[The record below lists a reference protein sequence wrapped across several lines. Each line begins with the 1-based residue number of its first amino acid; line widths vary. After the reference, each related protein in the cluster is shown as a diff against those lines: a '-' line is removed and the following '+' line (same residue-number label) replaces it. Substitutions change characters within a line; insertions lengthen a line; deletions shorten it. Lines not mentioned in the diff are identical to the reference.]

1 LRPGVSQPAREL
13 NPFPSAFVCGDEQLK
28 APAILIG
35 QTVTTL
41 KRVVIERVEPQVDD
55 GAFPVKRV
63 IGDRVSV
70 RADIFADGHEKLG
83 AVLLYRKADEGRW
96 SEARMSFVENDRWEG
111 QFTVDVLGRYFYTI
125 VAWVDRFGT
134 WRADLAK
141 RAQAGQNISLE
152 LLIGAEL
159 LQAAADRAESDDARK
174 LGNAAERLRRLSER
188 EAAAGLNFAVSDQ
201 FMELMERHRDRSVDT
216 QYDKELAVI
225 VDPLKARF
233 SAWYEMFPR
242 SCTNDPERHGTFR
255 DCIERLSYVAAMGF
269 DVLYLPP
276 IHPIGRTERKGRNN
290 ALGPAPDDLGSP
302 WAIGGEEGGHKAI
315 HPRLGTLEDFHLLR
329 REAEQ
334 YGIALAMD
342 LAYQT
347 SPDHPYLREHPEW
360 YRQRPDGKVQYA
372 ENPPKK
378 YQDIYPFDFET
389 ERAQELWEELK
400 SIVVY
405 WIEQD
410 VRIFRVDNPHTK
422 PLAFWQWLIDSVKRE
437 YPDVI
442 FLSEAFTRPKVM
454 YRLAKL
460 GFTQS
465 YTYFAWKNTSRELT
479 EYFTEINQTN
489 VREYFRANLW
499 PNTPDILNAY
509 LQHGGRPAFMTR
521 LILAATLG
529 ANYGIYGPAFE
540 LCENKAVR
548 EGSEE
553 YLNSEKYQTR
563 IWGIQNPNSLKDLIT
578 HVNAIRRANP
588 ALQSDCSL
596 KFHPADNEQ
605 LIAYSKVSEGFAN
618 MLLMVVNLDPH
629 NTQSGWVHVNTDEFH
644 LGSQESYQVQ
654 DLLTGAHYVWH
665 GSRNFVQL
673 NPAILP
679 AHLFTVRPIG

>member
-1 LRPGVSQPAREL
+1 
-13 NPFPSAFVCGDEQLK
+13 LK
-28 APAILIG
+28 APAISTRRTAST
-35 QTVTTL
+35 QQ
-41 KRVVIERVEPQVDD
+41 RVVIERVEPQVDQ
-55 GAFPVKRV
+55 GVFPIKRV

-83 AVLLYRKADEGRW
+83 AALLYRKADEMHW
-96 SEARMSFVENDRWEG
+96 SASPMRLVENDRWEG
-111 QFTVDVLGRYFYTI
+111 KFTVDVLGRYFYKI
-125 VAWVDRFGT
+125 AGWLDRFGT
-134 WRADLAK
+134 WRADLVK
-141 RAQAGQNISLE
+141 QAEGGQDISAE

-159 LQAAADRAESDDARK
+159 VLAAADRAENDDAGR
-174 LGNAAERLRRLSER
+174 LREAAERLRELAAKDQVAALRFAESE
-188 EAAAGLNFAVSDQ
+188 ELA
-201 FMELMERHRDRSVDT
+201 ELMERNRDRGTDT
-216 QYDKELAVI
+216 LHETEFGVV
-225 VDPLKARF
+225 VDPPKARF

-242 SCTNDPERHGTFR
+242 SCTSDPKHHGTFR
-255 DCIERLSYVAAMGF
+255 DCIERLSYIAGMGF

-276 IHPIGRTERKGRNN
+276 IHPIGRTERKGKNN
-290 ALGPAPDDLGSP
+290 NVSATADDFGSP
-302 WAIGGEEGGHKAI
+302 WAIGGAAGGHKAI

-347 SPDHPYLREHPEW
+347 SPDHPYVREHREW
-360 YRQRPDGKVQYA
+360 YRERPDGTVQYA

-389 ERAQELWEELK
+389 EHSQELWEELK

-405 WIEQD
+405 WIEQG

-422 PLAFWQWLIDSVKRE
+422 PFALWQWLIDGIKRE

-465 YTYFAWKNTSRELT
+465 YTYFTWKNTSRELQ
-479 EYFTEINQTN
+479 EYFTEITQTDI
-489 VREYFRANLW
+489 REYFRANLW

-521 LILAATLG
+521 FILAATLG

-540 LCENKAVR
+540 LCENRPMR

-553 YLNSEKYQTR
+553 YLNSEKYQIR
-563 IWGIQNPNSLKDLIT
+563 VWDIENLNSLKDLIT
-578 HVNAIRRANP
+578 HVNAIRRTNP
-588 ALQSDCSL
+588 ALQGDSSL
-596 KFHPADNEQ
+596 KFHPVDNEQ
-605 LIAYSKVSEGFAN
+605 LIAYSKVSEDFTN

-629 NTQSGWVHVNTDEFH
+629 NTQSGWVSVDTDQFR
-644 LGSQESYQVQ
+644 LGSEESYQVH
-654 DLLTGAHYVWH
+654 DLLTGAHYLWH
-665 GSRNFVQL
+665 GTRNFVQL
-673 NPAILP
+673 HPALP